1 MPPPDDPTPPDRP
14 DAHPDAPQRLP
25 AHWEDLTPLGR
36 LVLSV
41 GFTGRVAATVLERG
55 IDRAA
60 RIAADSRRA
69 FHEGHTG
76 THDDDPERPR

>member
-1 MPPPDDPTPPDRP
+1 MSVHDPTPPDP
-14 DAHPDAPQRLP
+14 QHSDAPQRLP

-41 GFTGRVAATVLERG
+41 GFAGRVAATVLDRG

-69 FHEGHTG
+69 FHQGRTG
-76 THDDDPERPR
+76 TSDDDDERRP